1 MNIHAVILLLAI
13 PAFVNI
19 IWLLNSKPGAEK
31 SGQAIVY
38 ATWVIT
44 LIVLGVYRAT
54 IH

>member
-19 IWLLNSKPGAEK
+19 IWLLTSKPGDK
-31 SGQAIVY
+31 QSGPGIVY
-38 ATWVIT
+38 ATWIIT
-44 LIVLGVYRAT
+44 LIVIALYWAS